1 MLKLHVLHSH
11 LPHKFFKGRL
21 RRGLNC
27 LLFLELSIIA
37 AGLVE
42 ERMVCL
48 GQQHFEN
55 KVVDAAVVKDIDTWG
70 CEGFAESSAMWALQ
84 SWHGFLPL
92 FFFVPFTSGL
102 LLPKLVVE
110 E

>member
-1 MLKLHVLHSH
+1 MVGGAL
-11 LPHKFFKGRL
+11 GRGED
-21 RRGLNC
+21 RYWPSNGT
-27 LLFLELSIIA
+27 
-37 AGLVE
+37 
-42 ERMVCL
+42 
-48 GQQHFEN
+48 
-55 KVVDAAVVKDIDTWG
+55 VVGDIDTWG